1 MFVDPIFN
9 MSANDD
15 AGSKRNGARL
25 DDDAANFVYTGQ
37 ENVPAWCDSR
47 PSPSVHQGD
56 SREGIP
62 SSRQAVDECGTSRWA

>member
-1 MFVDPIFN
+1 

-37 ENVPAWCDSR
+37 RNVPKDVIHVR
-47 PSPSVHQGD
+47 VHPSINVI
-56 SREGIP
+56 RAKAFF
-62 SSRQAVDECGTSRWA
+62 RQTRLIGVELHDEIEVIEY